1 MGRQGHVMA
10 SMSPSHFFLCG
21 ILPPG
26 KKKFK
31 PLKLCTRGHCVKLYG
46 GMEKLGDGG
55 VLRGR
60 GKNEKENTAGFLSF
74 GCNLSSTFM
83 NMERGPCTGKKVPDR
98 KGRER
103 GGWWQVKYRGQ

>member
-1 MGRQGHVMA
+1 MA

-83 NMERGPCTGKKVPDR
+83 NMERWPCTGKKVPDR